1 MVIHYFNFIPFS
13 KGLVYFVWLILYVS
27 IFIDRQGFARRD
39 IFSTPIVGNLV
50 RRDCL
55 PFVRPSTCNGNV
67 AIAHYAIVWI
77 GPTTKGVG
85 TDDIAICIRYVNRF
99 ACGKGFVYF
108 VWLILYVSIFID
120 RQGFARRDIFI
131 APIIGNL
138 VSCDLLPF
146 ITPCAANGKV
156 VFTHGTIFGIPTTK
170 GVGTNNIAIL
180 IRYVNRFAC
189 GKGFVYFVWLSLYI
203 GVAIDRQ
210 SNGFR
215 NIATPFVG
223 NAMLC
228 HFYSLV
234 VPFTGNH
241 CIAITHLTVAGI
253 GPTAKG
259 VNADDIII
267 RIFFI
272 NLCFVGVGCIYCI
285 RLTFHV
291 VIAVCW

>member
-1 MVIHYFNFIPFS
+1 MNCD
-13 KGLVYFVWLILYVS
+13 L
-27 IFIDRQGFARRD
+27 
-39 IFSTPIVGNLV
+39 
-50 RRDCL
+50 L

-67 AIAHYAIVWI
+67 AIAHFTIVWI

-99 ACGKGFVYF
+99 ACGKGFV
-108 VWLILYVSIFID
+108 
-120 RQGFARRDIFI
+120 
-131 APIIGNL
+131 
-138 VSCDLLPF
+138 
-146 ITPCAANGKV
+146 
-156 VFTHGTIFGIPTTK
+156 H
-170 GVGTNNIAIL
+170 
-180 IRYVNRFAC
+180 
-189 GKGFVYFVWLSLYI
+189 FVWLSLYI
-203 GVAIDRQ
+203 GVAIGWQR
-210 SNGFR
+210 NGFR

-228 HFYSLV
+228 HFYSII

-272 NLCFVGVGCIYCI
+272 NLCFVGIGCIYCI

-291 VIAVCW
+291 FIAVCW